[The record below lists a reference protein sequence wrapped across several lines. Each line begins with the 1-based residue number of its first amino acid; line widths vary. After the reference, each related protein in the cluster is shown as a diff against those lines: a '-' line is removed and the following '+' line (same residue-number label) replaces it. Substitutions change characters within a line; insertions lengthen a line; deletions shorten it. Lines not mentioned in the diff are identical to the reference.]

1 MFKILAMS
9 MLFSVL
15 LFSCEKI
22 DMEALISELP
32 PQNTSGSN
40 TFGCL
45 VDKMLWIPSID
56 RSLNQLSDSTALYMD
71 KKSGLIYVEAIK
83 IYRDKD
89 MIITTERISF
99 SVKGITKP
107 GKYSLGGRS
116 YLVGTSR
123 FYFSKPSSSDSPI
136 EELGGGTYYKRG
148 SIFKLSG
155 NPIRLLQT
163 SNENKE
169 ETNLNIEIARIDF
182 ENFVFSGTFE
192 FSPTAFYTSIA
203 IDKMKITNGRFDL
216 KGSPFPESFFKYD
229 SRKQYNISDN
239 YSKKKCT
246 NDNFQR
252 FT

>member
-1 MFKILAMS
+1 MLKILAVS

-22 DMEALISELP
+22 DMDALISELP
-32 PQNTSGSN
+32 PHNTSGSN

-107 GKYSLGGRS
+107 GKYSLSGRS
-116 YLVGTSR
+116 TIVGTSR
-123 FYFSKPSSSDSPI
+123 FYFYKPSDPNAPI
-136 EELGGGTYYKRG
+136 EMVGGGTYYKRG

-155 NPIRLLQT
+155 NALRLLQT
-163 SNENKE
+163 GSENNN
-169 ETNLNIEIARIDF
+169 ETNLNIEITRMDF

-203 IDKMKITNGRFDL
+203 IDKMKITKGRFDL
-216 KGSPFPESFFKYD
+216 KGKPFPINFF
-229 SRKQYNISDN
+229 
-239 YSKKKCT
+239 
-246 NDNFQR
+246 
-252 FT
+252 